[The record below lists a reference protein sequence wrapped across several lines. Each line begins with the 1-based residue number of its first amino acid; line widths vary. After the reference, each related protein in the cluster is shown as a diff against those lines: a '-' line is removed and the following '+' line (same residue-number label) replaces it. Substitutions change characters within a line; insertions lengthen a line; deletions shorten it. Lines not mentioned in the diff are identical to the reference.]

1 MTVGCRGTL
10 TAGLPALSA
19 DDRWSALTLVLACGP
34 DVANGGEVT
43 AATGGGEACDEVVAW
58 AGVKAD
64 DGDGMDVTFRIA
76 WSKNEKF
83 KLDLGCLL
91 KIFKPSRI
99 KLPMPT

>member
-19 DDRWSALTLVLACGP
+19 GERWSALRLALASSP
-34 DVANGGEVT
+34 DAANGGGVT

-64 DGDGMDVTFRIA
+64 DGDGMDVTFGEDTEPKGRGA
-76 WSKNEKF
+76 
-83 KLDLGCLL
+83 LL
-91 KIFKPSRI
+91 
-99 KLPMPT
+99 